1 MNIPNNCLPKSCLIG
16 IFIISFAIICLVFL
30 TGCTKA
36 QAESPE
42 VKTVV
47 TQETTDIQ
55 AVEHDY
61 QLILYNGGSRGTTWY
76 PVGRFKTLERC
87 EAMSHDAEI
96 LEVVMENFAIR
107 NPLLICVKR

>member
-47 TQETTDIQ
+47 AQETTDIQ
-55 AVEHDY
+55 TVEHDY
-61 QLILYNGGSRGTTWY
+61 QLILYNGDSRGATWY

-87 EAMSHDAEI
+87 EAMSHDAEVH
-96 LEVVMENFAIR
+96 EVVMKTFFVR